1 MQADYDRELAQFF
14 TDVEHLHEMFKQWLA
29 APTLPKR
36 MLIIHGVGGVGKSS
50 LLRMFRLHCKSV
62 NVPVALSSGDEQK
75 SALDVLTRWADDL
88 KADGVALPAFGR
100 TLERYRALLTKAEN
114 EVAKTA
120 ATLAKGATKTIIE
133 TAASTVPGVGP
144 LLGPLSGMAAEALTD
159 WLFSRGFKKP
169 DVDLLLDPARKL
181 TEDFLGDLTKIA
193 EKRRIVLMLDTFEQ
207 MTALEEWVCQVA
219 QGLPANVLPVI
230 AGRAIPNWSREWP
243 TWMANAQVE
252 ELKPM
257 SEEDMRE
264 LARRYYA
271 VMRGGEPDP
280 KQVEAIVHFA
290 RGLPMVVTS
299 TVQLWVRYGVEDF
312 SAVKPQVV
320 ADLVDWLMEG
330 VPKELVPALKAAAV
344 VRWFDEPILRAVMQR
359 EDVRDLYEELRRFPF
374 VRPRAEGLAFHD
386 AVREIMDENLRVQ
399 DSERH
404 RELHERAAAYFE
416 KRLEKARG
424 KEAERLG
431 LERLYHRVRADE
443 EAGIRLFQEMAEELV
458 RYRLLNRLSALL
470 NDVNTYP
477 LEQENSRLW
486 REYYDARIVHLKGED
501 AREKYKRLIDLKP
514 SDAKLYAYVMADY
527 GEALRGFK
535 QNELALQFLEK
546 SISLVPI
553 DEKLVLA
560 LSALARAYG
569 RLRRYENSRKVIE
582 KMRDHCLKVGDRYG
596 LVFALDS
603 LEVFYTDDGDFRQ
616 ANQIRKQRIEIL
628 DSLQPTPPYL
638 EMFVYGGLGF
648 ARSLLSGRYYE
659 IEVELRQALEIAKR
673 LEVTNAIYIA
683 RDLGYILGMEGKYSE
698 AESFFDLSL
707 SIAEKLDPY
716 FTKTDQAVADG
727 FQGAVLKRQG
737 FLKEAEEKLLHS
749 LAIKM
754 ELNDLLGVPELY
766 FWLGEL
772 SEIASALDTSMAESK
787 LAAAIL
793 YFTEC
798 ISQVRTLLKKWNFA
812 CNSLAGLV
820 RVKHALGEYAAIPP
834 LLVEAEQ
841 LAQQYEYNDHL
852 ASLRLTQG
860 HIAWEGVGQVANLS
874 YGFDAALRYYQQA
887 LIYALRYNRFLLDE
901 VLSGRPQGTPL
912 RPIVPACLQRGEEGR
927 KMLIALRDWWKT
939 GINDVGTPRPDTISP
954 LPEGIP
960 LLEAERIAREREP
973 GDGSPQ
979 RSVVEQIEAALE
991 EIGAG

>member
-169 DVDLLLDPARKL
+169 DVDLLLDPAREL

-207 MTALEEWVCQVA
+207 MTALEEWVRQVA
-219 QGLPANVLPVI
+219 QGLPADVLLLI

-257 SEEDMRE
+257 TEEDMRE
-264 LARRYYA
+264 LVRRYYA

-280 KQVEAIVHFA
+280 KQVEAIIRFA

-299 TVQLWVRYGVEDF
+299 AVQLWIRYPDTVGDF
-312 SAVKPQVV
+312 QAVKPYVV
-320 ADLVDWLMEG
+320 ADLVERLMEG
-330 VPKELVPALKAAAV
+330 VPKELVPALEAAAV
-344 VRWFDEPILRAVMQR
+344 VRWLDQPILRAVMQR
-359 EDVRDLYEELRRFPF
+359 EDVHDVYKELRRFPF

-416 KRLEKARG
+416 KRLEKATG
-424 KEAERLG
+424 EEAERLG
-431 LERLYHRVRADE
+431 LERLYHRIRADE

-486 REYYDARIVHLKGED
+486 REYYNARLAHLEGRVGDAEKVYERIANNVH
-501 AREKYKRLIDLKP
+501 A
-514 SDAKLYAYVMADY
+514 DAKLKAY
-527 GEALRGFK
+527 
-535 QNELALQFLEK
+535 
-546 SISLVPI
+546 SLSDLGDI
-553 DEKLVLA
+553 
-560 LSALARAYG
+560 LSAFEYLKKPGGFERAEEILRQSMRFGVMDSKIASCWLSLAWVD
-569 RLRRYENSRKVIE
+569 RRRSQWDSAFESIE
-582 KMRDHCLKVGDRYG
+582 MALNYYDQTQDTYMTIVTLTHVLSFYG
-596 LVFALDS
+596 LLGRWRDAAKAKQKALLAADS
-603 LEVFYTDDGDFRQ
+603 LP
-616 ANQIRKQRIEIL
+616 NPEI
-628 DSLQPTPPYL
+628 SK
-638 EMFVYGGLGF
+638 
-648 ARSLLSGRYYE
+648 ARLWGRWS
-659 IEVELRQALEIAKR
+659 LEIWMGNYRIVEEEYKRAIRIAGSVEDRELLNETAKR
-673 LEVTNAIYIA
+673 LGWV
-683 RDLGYILGMEGKYSE
+683 LGLQGKYAE
-698 AESFFDLSL
+698 AEQFFDY
-707 SIAEKLDPY
+707 AAKVAREAGREWWD
-716 FTKTDQAVADG
+716 AVAKGLYGLAWINRDIAVAKQFLRESLERKKELG
-727 FQGAVLKRQG
+727 DFLGLQELLNGLGSIFEIESNYCDSEGSYQTSVDLKWVGRIYYTCGAL
-737 FLKEAEEKLLHS
+737 
-749 LAIKM
+749 
-754 ELNDLLGVPELY
+754 
-766 FWLGEL
+766 
-772 SEIASALDTSMAESK
+772 T
-787 LAAAIL
+787 
-793 YFTEC
+793 
-798 ISQVRTLLKKWNFA
+798 
-812 CNSLAGLV
+812 GLV
-820 RVKHALGEYAAIPP
+820 RVKHALGEFAAIPS
-834 LLVEAEQ
+834 LLAEAEQ

-860 HIAWEGVGQVANLS
+860 HIAWEGVGQAANLS
-874 YGFDAALRYYQQA
+874 YGFDAALRYYQHA

-939 GINDVGTPRPDTISP
+939 GTNDAGTPRPDTISP
-954 LPEGIP
+954 IPEGIQ

-979 RSVVEQIEAALE
+979 RSVVEQIEAALKG
-991 EIGAG
+991 IGAG